1 MANQYNNGTGATGK
15 NASGDSSIGTQLSD
29 FHYQRQA
36 LIEARKKTTFMP
48 MASTIGMPKNMGK
61 RIKRDHYIPI
71 LDDANINDQGIDAA
85 GLSVTQKLTIRV
97 TNTTDGVIDQRRTG
111 TSELFFVGEGANA
124 AAAVTDAH
132 TKINIWFEQAVVAGG
147 LGLTLIGANEADR
160 YTDGTN
166 SSDGLAY
173 VLGYRFANDTAG
185 DCVAQTGNL
194 YGSSKDIGTI
204 QGKLPALSEN
214 GGAVNRV
221 GMKRVQIEGTFEKF
235 GFYESYTKESV
246 DFDSDPD
253 LRSHVNREMLNAAH
267 EMTEAALQIDIL
279 NSAGVVRYGGDA
291 TSVATITGE
300 GGTPSLI
307 TYEDFMRLSITLD
320 NNRTPKETKMIT
332 GSKQTDT
339 RTIDSARYMF
349 IGSELVPSIRR
360 MVDLFNNQAFI
371 PVHKYAA
378 AGGHIMKGEIG
389 SVDQFRIVV
398 VPEMLHWAG
407 AGATEGTNPGYHAT
421 GGNYDVFPM
430 LVIGDEAFTTIGF
443 QTNGKVVKFKIKH
456 VKPES
461 DAAYSLESDPFGE
474 KGFMSIKWYYG
485 FMKLRAERLAVLK
498 SVAEL

>member
-1 MANQYNNGTGATGK
+1 MPKQYGNGNGNNP
-15 NASGDSSIGTQLSD
+15 SSIGEQLSD
-29 FHYQRQA
+29 FQYQRNA
-36 LIEARKKTTFMP
+36 LIEARKQTVFMP

-71 LDDANINDQGIDAA
+71 LDDANINDQGIDATGA
-85 GLSVTQKLTIRV
+85 SVTQKLTIRV
-97 TNTTDGVIDQRRTG
+97 TNTEDGVIDTQRSTG
-111 TSELFFVGEGANA
+111 FAELLFVGEGANA
-124 AAAVTDAH
+124 AAALLAAQTAFN
-132 TKINIWFEQAVVAGG
+132 TFCETATALGG
-147 LGLTLIGANEADR
+147 LGLTLVGGTEALKYVDAV
-160 YTDGTN
+160 N
-166 SSDGLAY
+166 NVDGLAY
-173 VLGYRFANDTAG
+173 ALGYRVAG
-185 DCVAQTGNL
+185 DLVADAVPQTGNL
-194 YGSSKDIGTI
+194 YGSSKDIGAI
-204 QGKLPALSEN
+204 QGKLPALTEN
-214 GGAVNRV
+214 GGTVNRV
-221 GMKRVQIEGTFEKF
+221 GMKRVTIEGTFQKF

-253 LRSHVNREMLNAAH
+253 LRKHVNREMLNAAH

-279 NSAGVVRYGGDA
+279 NAAGVVRYGGDA
-291 TSVATITGE
+291 TNVGSITGE

-307 TYEDFMRLSITLD
+307 SYEDFMRLSITLD

-339 RTIDSARYMF
+339 RTIDGARYMF

-378 AGGHIMKGEIG
+378 AGGNIMKGEIG

-407 AGATEGTNPGYHAT
+407 VGATETGANPGYRASN
-421 GGNYDVFPM
+421 GKYDVFPM
-430 LVIGDEAFTTIGF
+430 LVIGNESFTTIGF

-461 DAAYSLESDPFGE
+461 EQSYSLESDPFGE

>member
-15 NASGDSSIGTQLSD
+15 NASGDSSIGAQLSD
-29 FHYQRQA
+29 FHYQRNA
-36 LIEARKKTTFMP
+36 LIEARKKTTFMQ
-48 MASTIGMPKNMGK
+48 MASTLGMPKNMGK

-85 GLSVTQKLTIRV
+85 GLSVTQKSTIRV
-97 TNTTDGVIDQRRTG
+97 TNITVGVIDQRRTG
-111 TSELFFVGEGANA
+111 TSDLLFVGEGANDA
-124 AAAVTDAH
+124 AALLAAKQKVNDFMNADTAL
-132 TKINIWFEQAVVAGG
+132 GG
-147 LGLTLIGANEADR
+147 LGLTLVGVDAAG

-166 SSDGLAY
+166 STDGLAY
-173 VLGYRFANDTAG
+173 VLGYRFSG
-185 DCVAQTGNL
+185 DQTGDSVAQTGNL

-204 QGKLPALSEN
+204 QGKLPVLSEN

-221 GMKRVQIEGTFEKF
+221 GMKRVSIEGTFEKF

-291 TSVATITGE
+291 VSVATITGE
-300 GGTPSLI
+300 GGTPSLL
-307 TYEDFMRLSITLD
+307 TYTDFMRLSITLD
-320 NNRTPKETKMIT
+320 NNRTPKDTKMIP
-332 GSKQTDT
+332 GSKHTDT
-339 RTIDSARYMF
+339 RTIDGARDMF
-349 IGSELVPSIRR
+349 LGSELVPSIRR

-378 AGGHIMKGEIG
+378 AGGMIMKGEIG

-407 AGATEGTNPGYHAT
+407 AGAAEVTNPGYHAT

-430 LVIGDEAFTTIGF
+430 LVIGDESFTTIGF

-485 FMKLRAERLAVLK
+485 FMGLRTERLAVLK

>member
-1 MANQYNNGTGATGK
+1 MTKQYNQGNGNEAG
-15 NASGDSSIGTQLSD
+15 NSSIGDTQLSD
-29 FHYQRQA
+29 FHYQRNA

-48 MASTIGMPKNMGK
+48 MASTLGMPKNMGK

-71 LDDANINDQGIDAA
+71 LDDANINDQGLDANGA
-85 GLSVTQKLTIRV
+85 TLARSVSIVLEGSQLATSRSTGKNEVIFEAEDSDATPATAV
-97 TNTTDGVIDQRRTG
+97 TNATALVEAKVLAFATAT
-111 TSELFFVGEGANA
+111 A
-124 AAAVTDAH
+124 AL
-132 TKINIWFEQAVVAGG
+132 GG
-147 LGLTLIGANEADR
+147 LGLTAVDYDAAVVAMTAVGITTEVKADV
-160 YTDGTN
+160 
-166 SSDGLAY
+166 SA
-173 VLGYRFANDTAG
+173 V
-185 DCVAQTGNL
+185 GNL
-194 YGSSKDIGTI
+194 YGSSKDIGAI
-204 QGKLPALSEN
+204 QGKLPVLSES
-214 GGAVNRV
+214 GGTVNRV
-221 GMKRVQIEGTFEKF
+221 GMKRVTIEGTFQKF

-253 LRSHVNREMLNAAH
+253 LRKHVNREMLNAAH

-279 NSAGVVRYGGDA
+279 NAAGVVRYGGDA
-291 TSVATITGE
+291 TSVATINGE
-300 GGTPSLI
+300 GVTNSVI

-339 RTIDSARYMF
+339 RTIDGARYMF
-349 IGSELVPSIRR
+349 IGSELVPSVRR
-360 MVDLFNNQAFI
+360 MTDLFGNQAFI

-378 AGGHIMKGEIG
+378 AGGNIMKGEIG

-398 VPEMLHWAG
+398 VPEMLHWAAKG
-407 AGATEGTNPGYHAT
+407 ADVTSNDGFRSSNDSTGTEK
-421 GGNYDVFPM
+421 YDVFPM

-461 DAAYSLESDPFGE
+461 DASYSLENDPFGE

-498 SVAEL
+498 AVAEL